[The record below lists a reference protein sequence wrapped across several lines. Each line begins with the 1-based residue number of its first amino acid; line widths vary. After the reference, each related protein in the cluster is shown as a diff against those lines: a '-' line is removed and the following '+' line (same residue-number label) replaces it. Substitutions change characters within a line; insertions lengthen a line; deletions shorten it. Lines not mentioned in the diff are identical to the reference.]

1 MQLLSYQIFK
11 FLKTHGFVFLTVI
24 FISLFCSY
32 LEVLQRNMP
41 VQNHEKIM
49 EDALKREFL
58 TRLLVVWPTF
68 RRLFVLKH

>member
-49 EDALKREFL
+49 EDALKREFQHCMFSHAPP
-58 TRLLVVWPTF
+58 RGMAYF
-68 RRLFVLKH
+68 